1 MITKPLISLL
11 QVILHT
17 GLVWFTTPPSSHC
30 KWLWKK
36 VHLITRRSS
45 WKKVLRQRVEV
56 RRCWSWLRCFPK
68 HFSCIRRQTLVVE
81 QWTECL
87 QKLRIQSSIF
97 CKLSP
102 EPKSSDLLIRWLQT
116 SRRALQK
123 LRIESSISVNTTK
136 STMGQVN
143 HPFSGG
149 KTLRKWTKIF
159 CGFVIHIKNTF
170 CKKNGQ
176 KR

>member
-1 MITKPLISLL
+1 M
-11 QVILHT
+11 
-17 GLVWFTTPPSSHC
+17 GAGEAF
-30 KWLWKK
+30 
-36 VHLITRRSS
+36 
-45 WKKVLRQRVEV
+45 LRPCVTFR
-56 RRCWSWLRCFPK
+56 
-68 HFSCIRRQTLVVE
+68 
-81 QWTECL
+81 
-87 QKLRIQSSIF
+87 KLRIFFKNWGFCMYIAYYNCYHLSSLNSSNEGNWGFFSIIEDSILNF
-97 CKLSP
+97 WKLSP

-159 CGFVIHIKNTF
+159 LWLRDTYKKYILQKKWAKTVIPVLSSDPKFI
-170 CKKNGQ
+170 Q
-176 KR
+176 SLI